1 METVVSNI
9 IFYRDN
15 LIADIY
21 IFDKYGNFWTSKYI
35 LEVTMATNLIDTDFK
50 HRPREWIVLARIDSI
65 FWEVLF

>member
-1 METVVSNI
+1 MMTEASCV
-9 IFYRDN
+9 
-15 LIADIY
+15 IADIY
-21 IFDKYGNFWTSKYI
+21 IFDKYENLWTSKYI